1 MQAVI
6 KENKDKDKENLLQ
19 MANEKV
25 ERLQRK
31 YQHLKKVLE
40 KEVAEGEE
48 QLKRER
54 DKTEKNRKKL
64 SEDRLVLLQEENK
77 AQMTLMLVRQ
87 EIEQKEKEGGCGRK
101 RKRGADEHEVSTEKQ
116 PSVPECPVCLD
127 QMAPPTKIF
136 QFSNGHHICASCWLL
151 LKPCICP
158 KCRRKIIGRATDMEN
173 FLREF
178 CPPASTIFNMP

>member
-6 KENKDKDKENLLQ
+6 KENKDKEDNLLQ

-136 QFSNGHHICASCWLL
+136 QCSNRHHICGSCWLL

>member
-64 SEDRLVLLQEENK
+64 SEDHLVLLQ
-77 AQMTLMLVRQ
+77 
-87 EIEQKEKEGGCGRK
+87 
-101 RKRGADEHEVSTEKQ
+101 
-116 PSVPECPVCLD
+116 
-127 QMAPPTKIF
+127 
-136 QFSNGHHICASCWLL
+136 
-151 LKPCICP
+151 
-158 KCRRKIIGRATDMEN
+158 
-173 FLREF
+173 
-178 CPPASTIFNMP
+178 